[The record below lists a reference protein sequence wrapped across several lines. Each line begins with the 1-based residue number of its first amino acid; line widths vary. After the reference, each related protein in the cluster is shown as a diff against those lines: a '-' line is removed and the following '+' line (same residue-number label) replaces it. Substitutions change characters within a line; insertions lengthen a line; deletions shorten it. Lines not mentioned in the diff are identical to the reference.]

1 MDCSLPGS
9 SVLGTHLAKIRV
21 NPSLGDC
28 VLSLRGATHAAETFG
43 VASVKMIPKSRT
55 PRVVCW
61 QLLLWGSF
69 RQPYSLLRSLAMETE
84 QGCGWRGYPISAALT
99 ADFVPEV
106 GVHSGLALSP
116 LLSPLFPLLSP
127 LFPLRPRSFLSCP
140 RSFLSVPT
148 LSSWCHLNFPSSFHP
163 RISFA
168 LPGNCYS
175 QISRT
180 SPKTSLRS
188 RLYLCSQ
195 DDSQKVGQREAQ
207 SSPLGLSYL
216 DRRRSLRWAKVCFH
230 YLIRRIFV
238 TKTLLGDFSK
248 EFLFLIFKLLFK
260 FQYQIINRY
269 NFSEHLQRGHLQ
281 DLALRTMCYY
291 KELCHFERY
300 FRPADQILAYF
311 SWLNSTD

>member
-1 MDCSLPGS
+1 MGCSLPGS

-21 NPSLGDC
+21 NPRLGDC
-28 VLSLRGATHAAETFG
+28 VLSLRGATHAAEAFG

-55 PRVVCW
+55 LRVVCW
-61 QLLLWGSF
+61 QLTALFTTEAPCRGDRAGLWLAGVSHLSGSHCW
-69 RQPYSLLRSLAMETE
+69 LCTRSWGP
-84 QGCGWRGYPISAALT
+84 QWPC
-99 ADFVPEV
+99 FV
-106 GVHSGLALSP
+106 SSP
-116 LLSPLFPLLSP
+116 
-127 LFPLRPRSFLSCP
+127 
-140 RSFLSVPT
+140 VPA
-148 LSSWCHLNFPSSFHP
+148 LSSWCHLNFASSFHP
-163 RISFA
+163 RISFS

-175 QISRT
+175 QSSRT
-180 SPKTSLRS
+180 SPTTSLRS

-195 DDSQKVGQREAQ
+195 EDSQKVGRREAQ

-281 DLALRTMCYY
+281 DLAQRTMCYY

>member
-1 MDCSLPGS
+1 MQQRPLESLLSRWSPRAELPGWFADS
-9 SVLGTHLAKIRV
+9 CCCGGHSD
-21 NPSLGDC
+21 SLIHSWGPLPWRQSRA
-28 VLSLRGATHAAETFG
+28 VAGGGIPAQRLSLLTLYPKLGST
-43 VASVKMIPKSRT
+43 VA
-55 PRVVCW
+55 
-61 QLLLWGSF
+61 LL
-69 RQPYSLLRSLAMETE
+69 
-84 QGCGWRGYPISAALT
+84 C
-99 ADFVPEV
+99 
-106 GVHSGLALSP
+106 
-116 LLSPLFPLLSP
+116 LLSC
-127 LFPLRPRSFLSCP
+127 PRSFLSCP

-163 RISFA
+163 RISFS

-180 SPKTSLRS
+180 SPKMSLRS

-207 SSPLGLSYL
+207 LSPLGLSYL
-216 DRRRSLRWAKVCFH
+216 DRQRSLRWAKVCFH